1 MKKLILSLLYPF
13 WFFLARTI
21 AGNCIMMMVVLFIP
35 MSLISLIPGF
45 QNLTGSTA
53 ESVGMGVAMF
63 SLLVS
68 PFTCSVFWNINDY
81 LETNYKSYSYK
92 V

>member
-21 AGNCIMMMVVLFIP
+21 AGNSIMMMVVLFIP
-35 MSLISLIPGF
+35 MGLISLLPGF
-45 QNLTGSTA
+45 QNLTGSAA
-53 ESVGMGVAMF
+53 ESVGMGVAIF

-68 PFTCSVFWNINDY
+68 PITASIFFDASEY
-81 LETNYKSYSYK
+81 LEAHYKNYSYK

>member
-35 MSLISLIPGF
+35 MGLISLLPGF
-45 QNLTGSTA
+45 QNLSGSAA

-63 SLLVS
+63 SLLLS
-68 PFTCSVFWNINDY
+68 PFTSSVIWDINDY
-81 LETNYKSYSYK
+81 LETNYKNYSYR